1 MGVTAT
7 SERKAGQVRS
17 GFISVSGRLRT
28 VRTNDLGRSLES
40 HAECEPERWRT
51 HLVLEGNSGSSE

>member
-17 GFISVSGRLRT
+17 GFISGRLRI

-40 HAECEPERWRT
+40 HAGCEPERWRT